1 MNDHDESL
9 LSIARHVVKQ
19 ARAQG
24 ADIAEVSAAQGWELS
39 AQARLGEIE
48 FVQEAG
54 QRGLSLR
61 VRRDDHVAASSTSDL
76 RPEGLDR
83 CVEHAIEL
91 LTLSQPDPDSRPA
104 DTHEMCRDT
113 SVDLDLFDP
122 DLEALGTDQAIQ
134 MALAAE
140 SAALGFDSRLKLSEG
155 ASFGRASGTTALV
168 FSNGFEGLRRATRA
182 SIVASPVAEDSGGKR
197 RRGHYY
203 TAHRHLRGLES
214 ADSVGRKAAQ
224 RTLDQLGSRSVA
236 TCEAPVIFHPDAA
249 RSLVGTFADC
259 ILGGSLW
266 RKSSYLVD
274 RLGTQVASLS
284 LNLVDD
290 PLRKC
295 GLGSRPYDGEGLPSK
310 VNTIVENGIYVS
322 PLLDCTSARKL
333 GMQSTAS
340 AARRG
345 AHTAASISNL
355 VMQPG
360 SLEPQAIIADTKRG
374 FFVTNM
380 LGFGFNPITGDFS
393 RGASGFWVEDG
404 HVAFPVSE
412 VTISGNLDTMLK
424 GIDAIGNDSIVLS
437 SVIAP
442 TFRIAA
448 MTIAGQ

>member
-1 MNDHDESL
+1 MNDQDESL
-9 LSIARHVVKQ
+9 LSIARRVVQQ
-19 ARAQG
+19 ARKLG
-24 ADIAEVSAAQGWELS
+24 ADIAEVSAAEGWELS
-39 AQARLGEIE
+39 AQARLGEVE
-48 FVQEAG
+48 LVQEAG

-83 CVEHAIEL
+83 CVQYAIEL

-104 DTHEMCRDT
+104 DTHEMYRDT

-140 SAALGFDSRLKLSEG
+140 SAALRFDSRLNLSEG
-155 ASFGRASGTTALV
+155 ASFGRASGTSALV

-224 RTLDQLGSRSVA
+224 RTLEQLGSRSVA

-249 RSLVGTFADC
+249 RSIIGTFADC

-274 RLGTQVASLS
+274 RLGTQVASSS

-295 GLGSRPYDGEGLPSK
+295 GLGSRHFDGEGLPSK
-310 VNTIVENGIYVS
+310 VNTIVENGVYVS

-333 GMQSTAS
+333 GMRSTAS
-340 AARRG
+340 AVRRG
-345 AHTAASISNL
+345 GHTAASISNL
-355 VMQPG
+355 VMEPG
-360 SLEPQAIIADTKRG
+360 SLDPQAIIADTKRG
-374 FFVTNM
+374 LFVTNM
-380 LGFGFNPITGDFS
+380 LGFGFNPSTGDFS

-404 HVAFPVSE
+404 QITFPVSE
-412 VTISGNLDTMLK
+412 VTISANLDAMLK
-424 GIDAIGNDSIVLS
+424 GIDAIGNDPIALS

-442 TFRIAA
+442 TFRIGA